1 MMNKNFLRITG
12 VANIVS
18 AVLLLLFWFLFAIL
32 LPLNEVPTNYH
43 LLILDPNW
51 LLVNILGVFGF
62 VLALVGILGLF
73 FKQYNELTWYGV
85 VGFLITFVGQVFYNA
100 GMYYETFIWP
110 ILAASDPTLV
120 ELSTG
125 PIYSNPV
132 FFAMQMVAGTMYA
145 VGFLIFAISAFRSKA
160 FSTRP
165 TSKWAILPLVL
176 GVIMFIPGFFPYVV
190 RTIGI
195 VVYAIGIV
203 WVGVILI
210 RKEPAKIEEK
220 EIEEK
225 EGEG

>member
-1 MMNKNFLRITG
+1 
-12 VANIVS
+12 
-18 AVLLLLFWFLFAIL
+18 
-32 LPLNEVPTNYH
+32 
-43 LLILDPNW
+43 
-51 LLVNILGVFGF
+51 
-62 VLALVGILGLF
+62 
-73 FKQYNELTWYGV
+73 
-85 VGFLITFVGQVFYNA
+85 
-100 GMYYETFIWP
+100 
-110 ILAASDPTLV
+110 
-120 ELSTG
+120 
-125 PIYSNPV
+125 
-132 FFAMQMVAGTMYA
+132 MVAGTMYA
-145 VGFLIFAISAFRSKA
+145 VGFLIFAISAFRSKG

>member
-1 MMNKNFLRITG
+1 MRIHDKNQSSF
-12 VANIVS
+12 
-18 AVLLLLFWFLFAIL
+18 F
-32 LPLNEVPTNYH
+32 
-43 LLILDPNW
+43 PNN
-51 LLVNILGVFGF
+51 L
-62 VLALVGILGLF
+62 
-73 FKQYNELTWYGV
+73 
-85 VGFLITFVGQVFYNA
+85 
-100 GMYYETFIWP
+100 
-110 ILAASDPTLV
+110 LAASDPTLV

-125 PIYSNPV
+125 PIYSNPA